1 MEIPVKRFHSFRFQK
16 DGKLECELIRSR
28 VENSCKSLQC
38 GVFPS
43 GHLVTFSD
51 AVSIVEEASIYT
63 QLFFSANGDN
73 IRPSQAKTIKSP
85 ELAASEKE
93 VLCTCDSENTSQGIK
108 TKMCLIFLLH
118 AVQTPC
124 FGHQNCSKELFSTIV
139 FRFFDSRAY
148 INYTENF
155 MVFSTLT
162 PSSHDQLRTRLRT
175 FLRLRT

>member
-38 GVFPS
+38 GVLPS

-85 ELAASEKE
+85 ELASEKE
-93 VLCTCDSENTSQGIK
+93 VDISRPYAPATVK
-108 TKMCLIFLLH
+108 TRRRVSRLRY
-118 AVQTPC
+118 V
-124 FGHQNCSKELFSTIV
+124 LF
-139 FRFFDSRAY
+139 F
-148 INYTENF
+148 
-155 MVFSTLT
+155 FSTLFKLLASAT
-162 PSSHDQLRTRLRT
+162 KIARKSYFPLLYFVFLTVAPTLITLRISWY
-175 FLRLRT
+175 FPV